1 MVVLLVSLV
10 IITNPVM
17 AYTEDPWQTNP
28 WPDLRID
35 GSTTEWPTISAA
47 LNISTAG
54 GTSTT
59 SPFQQYANP
68 NGTVLCQAFE
78 GGSGQGQIAVQ
89 SDTNMSQPNDVDA
102 NVGMSYLALN
112 TGCLED
118 PICRGGICLIV
129 NNTNGAF
136 NNFSG
141 LTLTQIAS
149 IYEGQVT
156 NWNQVGGPNVA
167 MYPIAASIGSGPRA
181 DLEVFTGINDF
192 EEQEA
197 YANGGI
203 WANIARIDAPADV
216 ISTIE
221 NGSAGYL
228 GYVAVGFAAD
238 VTSNVMVIPISANVT
253 PPGYIPASLQ
263 TVTANTYPMS
273 GLLWLI
279 VGQNSSEANWGTY
292 GKQLVNFM
300 QRPGGQA
307 IAVSQGEVVLDP
319 PQDVDGDDIVNISD
333 VIIIGLH
340 WNKHIGQSNYL
351 AVADVNGDGIINISD
366 VVSVGLWWN
375 VHVYPSPPNQ
385 W

>member
-1 MVVLLVSLV
+1 
-10 IITNPVM
+10 
-17 AYTEDPWQTNP
+17 
-28 WPDLRID
+28 
-35 GSTTEWPTISAA
+35 
-47 LNISTAG
+47 
-54 GTSTT
+54 
-59 SPFQQYANP
+59 
-68 NGTVLCQAFE
+68 
-78 GGSGQGQIAVQ
+78 
-89 SDTNMSQPNDVDA
+89 
-102 NVGMSYLALN
+102 
-112 TGCLED
+112 
-118 PICRGGICLIV
+118 
-129 NNTNGAF
+129 
-136 NNFSG
+136 
-141 LTLTQIAS
+141 
-149 IYEGQVT
+149 
-156 NWNQVGGPNVA
+156 
-167 MYPIAASIGSGPRA
+167 
-181 DLEVFTGINDF
+181 
-192 EEQEA
+192 
-197 YANGGI
+197 
-203 WANIARIDAPADV
+203 
-216 ISTIE
+216 
-221 NGSAGYL
+221 
-228 GYVAVGFAAD
+228 
-238 VTSNVMVIPISANVT
+238 MVIPISANVT

-307 IAVSQGEVVLDP
+307 IAVSQGEVVLDA